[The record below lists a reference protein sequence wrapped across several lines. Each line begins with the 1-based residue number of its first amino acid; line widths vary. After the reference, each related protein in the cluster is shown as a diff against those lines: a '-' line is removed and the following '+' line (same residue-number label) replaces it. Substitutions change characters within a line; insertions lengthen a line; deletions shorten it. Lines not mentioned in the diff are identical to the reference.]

1 MNVESRSASASVVRS
16 RSVTAV
22 LGPTNTGKTHLAIER
37 MIAHGS
43 GLIGLPL
50 RLLAREVYNRVA
62 ARVGTD
68 AVALVTGE
76 ERIVPPAP
84 RFTVCTVEAMP
95 RDADV
100 SFLAIDEV
108 QLAGDLERGRVFT
121 DRILN
126 SRGRDETLLLGATTV
141 RPMLEKLVPGLNVV
155 TRPRMSV
162 LAYAGSK
169 KITRLPVRSAIVAFS
184 ADEVYAIAELIRR
197 QRGGAAVVLGSLSP
211 RTRNAQVELF
221 QSGDVEFLV
230 ATDAIG
236 MGLNLDVDHIAFAG
250 DRKFD
255 GYQYR
260 ALNAAELGQ
269 IAGRAGRHMRD
280 GTFGVTGRVAPF
292 ENEMV
297 EALESHRFQ
306 SLRVLQWRN
315 PDLDFAS
322 LDALRRSLDE
332 PPRLEGLTRAPQAED
347 SVSLDYAARDPDI
360 RALAGTPAR
369 VSLLWDVCQVPDYRR
384 IAPAN
389 HADLVLAVFGFLARS
404 GKIPDDW
411 FARQVDQ
418 SDRTDGD
425 IDALSNRIAHV
436 RTWTYVANR
445 GDWLADPAHWRGVTR
460 DVEDRLSDAL
470 HERLTRRFVDRRT
483 SVLMKRLRENAMLE
497 AEITPAGD
505 VSVEGQ
511 HVGRLAGFRFVAD
524 SGGGD
529 GPEGKALRSAAAK
542 ALAGEIEARA
552 DRLGRA
558 VDSDL
563 VLAAD
568 GAIRWLG
575 EPVAKLI
582 PGDDVLTPGFVVL
595 ADDQL
600 TGAARE
606 RVQGRLA
613 TWLKSQVE
621 MLLKPLIDL
630 RNATELPGLPRGIAF
645 RIAEALGVVERPA
658 IADDVKGLDQAARAG
673 LRSLGVRFG
682 AYHLFVPALLKPAPS
697 RLLAELWALKH
708 ASLDVAGLL
717 EVPQLSA
724 SGRTSIP
731 VDPAVPVDLYRVC
744 GFKACG
750 GRAVR
755 IDILERLADLIR
767 PILAWRPGPEAGPM
781 PDGAHPAGGFM
792 ATVRMTSLVGC
803 SGEDFASILRGLGY
817 RMDRR
822 PLPVRAPEAPA
833 AAAGAAAP
841 APEAV
846 EADGGDAATEAAFDN
861 ADDAATA
868 VAEPEAMAG
877 ADAEAPDT
885 VEASTTP
892 ENGEP
897 LAADGVA
904 APVADAE
911 PSEAAQMEAVSEADE
926 PSDASAEPAEA
937 TEVAEADAVA
947 SPADVVDGASAS
959 EAAAISEVTAA
970 SEETAGS
977 GESAAVD
984 TSAVASASAEAGA
997 AAEATDGELVAAGAA
1012 AGEAP
1017 AVEPVLVEVW
1027 RPGRVERRGEPRHRG
1042 DRNRPQDRQADRRG
1056 DRGPRR
1062 AENTPAAAGAAG
1074 EAPVTGE
1081 ARPDRRPDR
1090 PRGDDRRGRPPHGQG
1105 EGRQGQGQGR
1115 QAEGRGGDRRGGDHR
1130 GSEGRGGDRPEP
1142 QRARDDRPGTDRPR
1156 TDRPRDDRPRD
1167 ERPRNDRPRED
1178 RPRDDRPREG
1188 NRGRQTVDPNSPFAA
1203 LAALKADLERR
1214 AKER

>member
-22 LGPTNTGKTHLAIER
+22 LGPTNTGKTHLAIDR

-62 ARVGTD
+62 ARVGPD

-100 SFLAIDEV
+100 SFLAVDEV

-121 DRILN
+121 DRILH

-141 RPMLEKLVPGLNVV
+141 RPMLEKLIPGLNVV

-169 KITRLPVRSAIVAFS
+169 KITRLPARSAIVAFS

-221 QSGDVEFLV
+221 QAGDVEFLV

-236 MGLNLDVDHIAFAG
+236 MGLNLDVDHVAFAG

-260 ALNAAELGQ
+260 ALNAGELGQ

-292 ENEMV
+292 DNEMV

-306 SLRVLQWRN
+306 ALRVLQWRN

-332 PPRLEGLTRAPQAED
+332 PPRLEGLTRAPQGED
-347 SVSLDYAARDPDI
+347 AASLEYAARDAEI
-360 RALAGTPAR
+360 RDLASTRAR

-389 HADLVLAVFGFLARS
+389 HADLVLAIYGFIARS
-404 GKIPDDW
+404 GTIPDDW

-497 AEITPAGD
+497 AEITSTGD

-542 ALAGEIEARA
+542 ALAGEIDARA

-558 VDSDL
+558 VDTDL

-600 TGAARE
+600 TGASRE
-606 RVQGRLA
+606 KVQTRLA
-613 TWLKSQVE
+613 TWLKTQVE
-621 MLLKPLIDL
+621 TLLKPLIDL

-708 ASLDVAGLL
+708 ASLDVPGLL

-822 PLPVRAPEAPA
+822 PVPVRPTEEPTPATTPSTAEAA
-833 AAAGAAAP
+833 VS
-841 APEAV
+841 PEAV
-846 EADGGDAATEAAFDN
+846 DADGADAATAATFDTAGDAPVEAEAATSDDVATEAA
-861 ADDAATA
+861 DALEVSATPEEDREPP
-868 VAEPEAMAG
+868 VAAESSEGP
-877 ADAEAPDT
+877 DAEA
-885 VEASTTP
+885 
-892 ENGEP
+892 
-897 LAADGVA
+897 
-904 APVADAE
+904 ADAAE
-911 PSEAAQMEAVSEADE
+911 GNADLSEAAQMEAASEEYEPKVDPEQAASSTEASEAVTTPVEAGDE
-926 PSDASAEPAEA
+926 AP
-937 TEVAEADAVA
+937 
-947 SPADVVDGASAS
+947 AS
-959 EAAAISEVTAA
+959 EAAPASDLTEA
-970 SEETAGS
+970 SEETA
-977 GESAAVD
+977 AAADV
-984 TSAVASASAEAGA
+984 AVAEEAASAEAVAVA
-997 AAEATDGELVAAGAA
+997 AATAETFDGEPVAADAA
-1012 AGEAP
+1012 A
-1017 AVEPVLVEVW
+1017 EPVLVEVW
-1027 RPGRVERRGEPRHRG
+1027 RPGRAERRGEPRHRG
-1042 DRNRPQDRQADRRG
+1042 NRQADRQADRGGERRG

-1062 AENTPAAAGAAG
+1062 TETVPAAAGAPG
-1074 EAPVTGE
+1074 EAPAAGD

-1090 PRGDDRRGRPPHGQG
+1090 TRGDDRRGRPP
-1105 EGRQGQGQGR
+1105 QGQGR
-1115 QAEGRGGDRRGGDHR
+1115 PAEGRSGGRP
-1130 GSEGRGGDRPEP
+1130 GGDRPEG
-1142 QRARDDRPGTDRPR
+1142 QRARDDRPRDDRPR
-1156 TDRPRDDRPRD
+1156 TDRPRD
-1167 ERPRNDRPRED
+1167 ERPRNDRPREE
-1178 RPRDDRPREG
+1178 RPRDDRPRETG
-1188 NRGRQTVDPNSPFAA
+1188 RGRQADPNSPFAA

>member
-22 LGPTNTGKTHLAIER
+22 LGPTNTGKTHLAIDR

-62 ARVGTD
+62 ARVGAD

-76 ERIVPPAP
+76 ERIVPPSP

-126 SRGRDETLLLGATTV
+126 ARGRDETLLLGATTV

-221 QSGDVEFLV
+221 QAGDVEFLV

-236 MGLNLDVDHIAFAG
+236 MGLNLDVDHVAFAG

-292 ENEMV
+292 DNEMV

-332 PPRLEGLTRAPQAED
+332 PPRQEGLTRAPQAED

-360 RALAGTPAR
+360 RALATTRAR

-389 HADLVLAVFGFLARS
+389 HADLVLALYGFIARW
-404 GKIPDDW
+404 GTIPDDW

-497 AEITPAGD
+497 AEITSTGD

-524 SGGGD
+524 TGGGD

-542 ALAGEIEARA
+542 ALAGEIDARA

-558 VDSDL
+558 ADSDL

-600 TGAARE
+600 TGASRE
-606 RVQGRLA
+606 KVQTRLG
-613 TWLKSQVE
+613 TWLKTQVE
-621 MLLKPLIDL
+621 TLLKPLIDL

-724 SGRTSIP
+724 SGRNL
-731 VDPAVPVDLYRVC
+731 DPGRP
-744 GFKACG
+744 G
-750 GRAVR
+750 GAGGALPGLRLQGLRWPRGAHRHPRAPR
-755 IDILERLADLIR
+755 RPHPPDPRLA
-767 PILAWRPGPEAGPM
+767 AGPR
-781 PDGAHPAGGFM
+781 GGTD
-792 ATVRMTSLVGC
+792 AR
-803 SGEDFASILRGLGY
+803 
-817 RMDRR
+817 RR
-822 PLPVRAPEAPA
+822 PSGRRLHGHRSHDL
-833 AAAGAAAP
+833 AGR
-841 APEAV
+841 
-846 EADGGDAATEAAFDN
+846 
-861 ADDAATA
+861 
-868 VAEPEAMAG
+868 
-877 ADAEAPDT
+877 
-885 VEASTTP
+885 
-892 ENGEP
+892 
-897 LAADGVA
+897 L
-904 APVADAE
+904 
-911 PSEAAQMEAVSEADE
+911 
-926 PSDASAEPAEA
+926 
-937 TEVAEADAVA
+937 
-947 SPADVVDGASAS
+947 
-959 EAAAISEVTAA
+959 
-970 SEETAGS
+970 
-977 GESAAVD
+977 
-984 TSAVASASAEAGA
+984 
-997 AAEATDGELVAAGAA
+997 L
-1012 AGEAP
+1012 
-1017 AVEPVLVEVW
+1017 
-1027 RPGRVERRGEPRHRG
+1027 R
-1042 DRNRPQDRQADRRG
+1042 
-1056 DRGPRR
+1056 
-1062 AENTPAAAGAAG
+1062 
-1074 EAPVTGE
+1074 
-1081 ARPDRRPDR
+1081 
-1090 PRGDDRRGRPPHGQG
+1090 
-1105 EGRQGQGQGR
+1105 
-1115 QAEGRGGDRRGGDHR
+1115 
-1130 GSEGRGGDRPEP
+1130 
-1142 QRARDDRPGTDRPR
+1142 
-1156 TDRPRDDRPRD
+1156 
-1167 ERPRNDRPRED
+1167 
-1178 RPRDDRPREG
+1178 
-1188 NRGRQTVDPNSPFAA
+1188 
-1203 LAALKADLERR
+1203 
-1214 AKER
+1214 

>member
-62 ARVGTD
+62 ARVGAD

-100 SFLAIDEV
+100 SFLAVDEV

-141 RPMLEKLVPGLNVV
+141 RPMLEKLIPGLNVV

-169 KITRLPVRSAIVAFS
+169 KITRLPARSAIVAFS

-221 QSGDVEFLV
+221 QAGDVEFLV

-236 MGLNLDVDHIAFAG
+236 MGLNLDVDHVAFAG

-292 ENEMV
+292 DNEMV

-332 PPRLEGLTRAPQAED
+332 PPRQEGLTRAPQAED

-360 RALAGTPAR
+360 RALASTRAR

-389 HADLVLAVFGFLARS
+389 HADLVLALYGFIARS
-404 GKIPDDW
+404 GRIPDDW

-524 SGGGD
+524 TGGGGGD
-529 GPEGKALRSAAAK
+529 GPEVKALRSAAAK
-542 ALAGEIEARA
+542 ALAGEIDARA

-558 VDSDL
+558 ADSDL

-600 TGAARE
+600 TGASRE
-606 RVQGRLA
+606 KVQTRLG
-613 TWLKSQVE
+613 TWLKTQVE
-621 MLLKPLIDL
+621 TLLKPLIDL

-658 IADDVKGLDQAARAG
+658 IAEDIKGLDQAARAG

-708 ASLDVAGLL
+708 ASLDVPGLL

-822 PLPVRAPEAPA
+822 PLPVRAPETPA
-833 AAAGAAAP
+833 ATPSTADAAV

-846 EADGGDAATEAAFDN
+846 DADAATAATFDTAATEAETATPDDVGTEA
-861 ADDAATA
+861 ADAIEASATPEQDREPPVA
-868 VAEPEAMAG
+868 TESAEGPVAEA
-877 ADAEAPDT
+877 AEAA
-885 VEASTTP
+885 E
-892 ENGEP
+892 G
-897 LAADGVA
+897 DG
-904 APVADAE
+904 DL
-911 PSEAAQMEAVSEADE
+911 SEAAQMEAASEEFEPKVEPDDATTSTEAVAAPVDTAVEVPASEA
-926 PSDASAEPAEA
+926 
-937 TEVAEADAVA
+937 T
-947 SPADVVDGASAS
+947 SAS
-959 EAAAISEVTAA
+959 EVTDA
-970 SEETAGS
+970 SEETAAAADVAVS
-977 GESAAVD
+977 EETTSAE
-984 TSAVASASAEAGA
+984 AVASAEA
-997 AAEATDGELVAAGAA
+997 AAVSETSDGEPVAADAA
-1012 AGEAP
+1012 A
-1017 AVEPVLVEVW
+1017 EPVLVEVW
-1027 RPGRVERRGEPRHRG
+1027 RPGRPERRGEPRHRG
-1042 DRNRPQDRQADRRG
+1042 NRDRQADRSGERRG

-1062 AENTPAAAGAAG
+1062 AENAPAATGAPG
-1074 EAPVTGE
+1074 EAPAAGE

-1090 PRGDDRRGRPPHGQG
+1090 PRGDDRRGRPP
-1105 EGRQGQGQGR
+1105 QGQGR
-1115 QAEGRGGDRRGGDHR
+1115 PAEGRSGGRP
-1130 GSEGRGGDRPEP
+1130 GGDRPEG
-1142 QRARDDRPGTDRPR
+1142 QRARDDRPRG
-1156 TDRPRDDRPRD
+1156 DRPRDDRPRED
-1167 ERPRNDRPRED
+1167 RPRNDRPRED
-1178 RPRDDRPREG
+1178 RPRDDRPRDTG
-1188 NRGRQTVDPNSPFAA
+1188 RGRQPDPNSPFAA

>member
-62 ARVGTD
+62 ARVGPD

-76 ERIVPPAP
+76 ERIVPPSP

-100 SFLAIDEV
+100 SFLAVDEV

-126 SRGRDETLLLGATTV
+126 ARGRDETLLLGATTV
-141 RPMLEKLVPGLNVV
+141 RPMLEKLIPGLNVV

-169 KITRLPVRSAIVAFS
+169 KITRLPARSAIVAFS

-221 QSGDVEFLV
+221 QAGDVEFLV

-236 MGLNLDVDHIAFAG
+236 MGLNLDVDHVAFAG

-280 GTFGVTGRVAPF
+280 GTFGVTGRVSPF
-292 ENEMV
+292 DNEMV

-332 PPRLEGLTRAPQAED
+332 PPRQEGLTRAPQAED

-360 RALAGTPAR
+360 RALASTRAR

-389 HADLVLAVFGFLARS
+389 HADLVLALYGFIARS
-404 GKIPDDW
+404 GRIPDDW

-470 HERLTRRFVDRRT
+470 HERLTGRFVDRRT

-524 SGGGD
+524 TGGGGGGD
-529 GPEGKALRSAAAK
+529 GPEVKALRSAAAK

-558 VDSDL
+558 TDTDL

-600 TGAARE
+600 TGPARE
-606 RVQGRLA
+606 RVQARLA
-613 TWLKSQVE
+613 TWLKTQVE
-621 MLLKPLIDL
+621 TLLKPLIDL

-708 ASLDVAGLL
+708 ASLDVPGLL

-755 IDILERLADLIR
+755 LDILERLADLIR

-822 PLPVRAPEAPA
+822 PLPVRPPEAPA
-833 AAAGAAAP
+833 AAVTPPTADAAT

-846 EADGGDAATEAAFDN
+846 EADGADTATEPTFDTAVDAPMEAEAATPDDVGTEAADAIEASATPEEDREPPVATESAEGPGAEAAEAAEGN
-861 ADDAATA
+861 ADPSEAAEMEAASEEFEPKVDPDDAAAST
-868 VAEPEAMAG
+868 
-877 ADAEAPDT
+877 EAPE
-885 VEASTTP
+885 VEA
-892 ENGEP
+892 
-897 LAADGVA
+897 VA
-904 APVADAE
+904 APVDA
-911 PSEAAQMEAVSEADE
+911 ADE
-926 PSDASAEPAEA
+926 
-937 TEVAEADAVA
+937 
-947 SPADVVDGASAS
+947 ASAS
-959 EAAAISEVTAA
+959 DEAPASEITDATEEAAAAA
-970 SEETAGS
+970 DVAVSEETA
-977 GESAAVD
+977 A
-984 TSAVASASAEAGA
+984 AEAVSVA
-997 AAEATDGELVAAGAA
+997 AAEASDGEPVAAA
-1012 AGEAP
+1012 
-1017 AVEPVLVEVW
+1017 EPVLVEVW
-1027 RPGRVERRGEPRHRG
+1027 RPGRPERRGEPRQRG
-1042 DRNRPQDRQADRRG
+1042 NRDRQPDRQADRRS

-1062 AENTPAAAGAAG
+1062 AENAPAAAVAPG
-1074 EAPVTGE
+1074 EAPAAGE

-1090 PRGDDRRGRPPHGQG
+1090 PRGDDRRGRPP
-1105 EGRQGQGQGR
+1105 QGQGR
-1115 QAEGRGGDRRGGDHR
+1115 PAEGRSGGRP
-1130 GSEGRGGDRPEP
+1130 GGDRPEG
-1142 QRARDDRPGTDRPR
+1142 QRARDDRPHN
-1156 TDRPRDDRPRD
+1156 DRPRDDRPRD

-1178 RPRDDRPREG
+1178 RPRDDRPRDSG
-1188 NRGRQTVDPNSPFAA
+1188 RGRQPDPNSPFAA

>member
-1 MNVESRSASASVVRS
+1 MSVESRSASASVVRS

-50 RLLAREVYNRVA
+50 RLLAREVYNRIA
-62 ARVGTD
+62 ARVGAD

-76 ERIVPPAP
+76 ERIVPPSP

-100 SFLAIDEV
+100 SFLAVDEV

-126 SRGRDETLLLGATTV
+126 ARGRDETLLLGATTV
-141 RPMLEKLVPGLNVV
+141 RPMLEKLLPGLNVV

-162 LAYAGSK
+162 LAWAGSK
-169 KITRLPVRSAIVAFS
+169 KITRLPPRSAIVAFS

-236 MGLNLDVDHIAFAG
+236 MGLNLDVDHVAFAG

-260 ALNAAELGQ
+260 TLSAAELGQ

-292 ENEMV
+292 DDEMI

-306 SLRVLQWRN
+306 PLRVLQWRN
-315 PDLDFAS
+315 PHLDFGS

-332 PPRLEGLTRAPQAED
+332 PPRQEGLTRAPQAED
-347 SVSLDYAARDPDI
+347 AVSLDYAARDPEVRD
-360 RALAGTPAR
+360 LATGPAR

-389 HADLVLAVFGFLARS
+389 HADLVLALFGFLARS
-404 GKIPDDW
+404 GRIPDDW
-411 FARQVDQ
+411 FARQVAQ

-497 AEITPAGD
+497 AEITPTGD

-529 GPEGKALRSAAAK
+529 GPEAKALRNAAAK

-552 DRLGRA
+552 ERLGRA
-558 VDSDL
+558 ADGDL

-568 GAIRWLG
+568 GSIRWLG
-575 EPVAKLI
+575 EPVAKLL
-582 PGDDVLTPGFVVL
+582 PGDDVLAPGLVVL
-595 ADDQL
+595 ADEQL
-600 TGAARE
+600 TGPARE
-606 RVQGRLA
+606 RVQGRLT
-613 TWLKSQVE
+613 TWLKHQIE
-621 MLLKPLIDL
+621 TLLKPLIDL
-630 RNATELPGLPRGIAF
+630 RNATELAGPPRGIAF
-645 RIAEALGVVERPA
+645 RIAEALGVIERPA
-658 IADDVKGLDQAARAG
+658 IAEEVKALDQAARAG

-708 ASLDVAGLL
+708 ASLDVPGLL

-822 PLPVRAPEAPA
+822 PLPVRPPEPAAPA
-833 AAAGAAAP
+833 AATAVSDAVSSEGTVADAGGEVVEASDSEAADADGSEAPSTAAPEGDDAFASAAVPSAAEAGDIAAAEIEAAETDAADAAVDEAAAEAAPAEKPPAPVEDAVAPEPIEAASPVEAASAEAPAGTDEPVATEASADAAP
-841 APEAV
+841 AP
-846 EADGGDAATEAAFDN
+846 DEAAM
-861 ADDAATA
+861 ADTAT
-868 VAEPEAMAG
+868 
-877 ADAEAPDT
+877 T
-885 VEASTTP
+885 
-892 ENGEP
+892 
-897 LAADGVA
+897 
-904 APVADAE
+904 
-911 PSEAAQMEAVSEADE
+911 
-926 PSDASAEPAEA
+926 
-937 TEVAEADAVA
+937 
-947 SPADVVDGASAS
+947 
-959 EAAAISEVTAA
+959 
-970 SEETAGS
+970 
-977 GESAAVD
+977 
-984 TSAVASASAEAGA
+984 
-997 AAEATDGELVAAGAA
+997 AEATDTAGPVAAASEPTAA
-1012 AGEAP
+1012 
-1017 AVEPVLVEVW
+1017 EPVLVEVW
-1027 RPGRVERRGEPRHRG
+1027 RPGRPERRGEPRHRG
-1042 DRNRPQDRQADRRG
+1042 DRNRQPDRRG
-1056 DRGPRR
+1056 DRGARR
-1062 AENTPAAAGAAG
+1062 PAGAPAEAEAAAAGQPRPERG
-1074 EAPVTGE
+1074 EG
-1081 ARPDRRPDR
+1081 RRDDRRPDR
-1090 PRGDDRRGRPPHGQG
+1090 PRGDDRRGRPHGGQSD
-1105 EGRQGQGQGR
+1105 GRR
-1115 QAEGRGGDRRGGDHR
+1115 DERRS
-1130 GSEGRGGDRPEP
+1130 SEGRERRDGDRPE
-1142 QRARDDRPGTDRPR
+1142 QRTRDDRPRN
-1156 TDRPRDDRPRD
+1156 DRPRDDRPRD
-1167 ERPRNDRPRED
+1167 
-1178 RPRDDRPREG
+1178 G
-1188 NRGRQTVDPNSPFAA
+1188 GGGGGRGRQADPNSPFAA